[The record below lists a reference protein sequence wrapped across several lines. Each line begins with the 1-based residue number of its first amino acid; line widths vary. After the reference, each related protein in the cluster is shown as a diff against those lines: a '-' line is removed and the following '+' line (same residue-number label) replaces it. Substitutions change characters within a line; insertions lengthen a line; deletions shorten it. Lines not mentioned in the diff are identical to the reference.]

1 MFWMRILGLISP
13 IIEKAVPDTAA
24 AARLKADISAALLS
38 GSKELEQAKA
48 DIITAEATAESWLTR
63 SWRPIAMLNFLLLLN
78 LYWFGIAPEYVV
90 QDKELT
96 KQLFT
101 LLTIGI
107 GGYGVGRSF
116 EKVAGKVAGMMGGGG
131 AGASPPA

>member
-1 MFWMRILGLISP
+1 M
-13 IIEKAVPDTAA
+13 PDTAA